1 VKRGIPAL
9 LAAVITLPA
18 PAAAQTEMSVG
29 LGVGTVRYP
38 AGAGIGTAVLSPAVR
53 HTSGALTADFSGSL
67 ASLPRGAWA
76 GQGLTDLSLVSSPL
90 AGSARFS
97 VELTLAGTAR
107 SDNGST
113 AAAHGVAEVSR
124 SFPMWGL
131 GIGAGP
137 SIGAISG
144 DFPVTALHTRA
155 RAWWHPARGPGAGA
169 EGPEIQLSVEPTR
182 FPAYWFTDASLSA
195 TLERGRAIVSLWVAG
210 RTSPALA
217 SEGAGGAFVQY
228 FATPRIALEL
238 GGGSYLPDPY
248 QGLPRAGFFSVGVR
262 LHHPARA
269 ARARAAPLVPAVRG
283 DRLVV
288 QFRIPGARS
297 VAMAGDW
304 NSWQGVP
311 LRPLGDDV
319 WEGTLGLR
327 RGVYHFNLLVDGS
340 DWVVPNGV
348 ATVPDGLGGMVAV
361 LIVP

>member
-1 VKRGIPAL
+1 VKRGFPAL

-29 LGVGTVRYP
+29 LGVGTVRYS

-53 HTSGALTADFSGSL
+53 HTSGALTLDFAGSL
-67 ASLPRGAWA
+67 ASLPGGAWA
-76 GQGLTDLSLVSSPL
+76 GQGLTGLSLVTPPL
-90 AGSARFS
+90 VRAVRFS
-97 VELTLAGTAR
+97 VDLTLAGTGR
-107 SDNGST
+107 SDSGST
-113 AAAHGVAEVSR
+113 AAAHGVAEFSR
-124 SFPMWGL
+124 SFPTWGL

-137 SIGAISG
+137 SSGAIAG
-144 DFPVTALHTRA
+144 DLPVTALHTRA
-155 RAWWHPARGPGAGA
+155 RVWWHPETGPGA
-169 EGPEIQLSVEPTR
+169 PEVQFSVEPTR
-182 FPAYWFTDASLSA
+182 FPDYWFTDATLAA

-210 RTSPALA
+210 RTSPAFA

-228 FATPRIALEL
+228 FATPRVALEL

-248 QGLPRAGFFSVGVR
+248 QGLPRAGFVSVGLR

-269 ARARAAPLVPAVRG
+269 RRARAAPLVPAVRG
-283 DRLVV
+283 DSLVV
-288 QFRIPGARS
+288 RFRMAGARS
-297 VAMAGDW
+297 VAIAGDW
-304 NSWQGVP
+304 NSWQQVP
-311 LRPLGDDV
+311 LRPLDDAV
-319 WEGTLGLR
+319 WEGVLGLA